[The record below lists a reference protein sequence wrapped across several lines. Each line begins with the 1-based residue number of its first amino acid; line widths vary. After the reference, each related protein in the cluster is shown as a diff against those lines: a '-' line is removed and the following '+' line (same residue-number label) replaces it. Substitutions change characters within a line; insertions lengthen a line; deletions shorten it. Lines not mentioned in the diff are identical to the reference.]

1 MSRHISS
8 TLRRYLK
15 ADRFL
20 FFSLTVMRACSYCR
34 IYNFFCV
41 IAFES
46 SYCERYFRSYLEC
59 ELASSDAK
67 IKRFFKKKRAV
78 YFRDC
83 CDLCEDNPLSQ
94 IIPGC
99 YKEIARFRQS

>member
-34 IYNFFCV
+34 IYNFFYV

-67 IKRFFKKKRAV
+67 IERFFKKKER
-78 YFRDC
+78 FI
-83 CDLCEDNPLSQ
+83 S
-94 IIPGC
+94 
-99 YKEIARFRQS
+99 EIAAIYAKIIRFRK